1 LPHTASLTRAWARSS
16 TVGHPIPTSRHA
28 AWWSGLCTTVLTSVE
43 LMLALGFALPRNSRA
58 SAVAQPYDSCYL
70 FSLSRRPTP
79 TPSSMSSLLNRLMP
93 SSRSSDLV
101 IRGVVLFLDGLD
113 VVSMHTVVRAVRGVV
128 RAIRVSPESQGPRLC
143 ISTSYLDDAVELPT
157 STLIAVS
164 T

>member
-1 LPHTASLTRAWARSS
+1 
-16 TVGHPIPTSRHA
+16 
-28 AWWSGLCTTVLTSVE
+28 
-43 LMLALGFALPRNSRA
+43 
-58 SAVAQPYDSCYL
+58 
-70 FSLSRRPTP
+70 
-79 TPSSMSSLLNRLMP
+79 MSSLLNRLMP

-101 IRGVVLFLDGLD
+101 IRGVVLFLDGID

-143 ISTSYLDDAVELPT
+143 ISTSYLDNVVELPT